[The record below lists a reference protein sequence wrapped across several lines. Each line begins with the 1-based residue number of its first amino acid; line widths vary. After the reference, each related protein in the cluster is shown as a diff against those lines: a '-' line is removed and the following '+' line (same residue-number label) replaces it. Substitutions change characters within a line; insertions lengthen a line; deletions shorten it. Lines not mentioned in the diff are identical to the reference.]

1 MMNSFSHSWSI
12 LTTPVIT
19 IQPTPFTFDRASH
32 YYMMLQQSFQTP
44 HTYPSKED
52 IRKTIKK
59 YPTTPV
65 ILEHLKTFEHL
76 NSHAITWLHS
86 DMLKQSSEN

>member
-1 MMNSFSHSWSI
+1 MERM
-12 LTTPVIT
+12 LTTPVT
-19 IQPTPFTFDRASH
+19 TMQPTPFTFDRASH
-32 YYMMLQQSFQTP
+32 YYMMQQQSFQTP
-44 HTYPSKED
+44 HHLPQQGRYPQD
-52 IRKTIKK
+52 KK
-59 YPTTPV
+59 YPTAPV